1 MIAIFTVLLICTVT
15 LRRNESMREEKVFRT
30 KVSQGYQ
37 VAVPVELRK
46 RYGVHVG
53 DEVIWILE
61 GNEVRTNFRRR
72 PSLENIASIGRS
84 RKKESAVELKKN
96 IQRGGFD

>member
-1 MIAIFTVLLICTVT
+1 
-15 LRRNESMREEKVFRT
+15 MREEKIFRT

-37 VAVPVELRK
+37 VAVPAELRK
-46 RYGVHVG
+46 RYGVDVG

-61 GNEVRTNFRRR
+61 DNEVRTNFRRR

-84 RKKESAVELKKN
+84 GRKESAVELKKKV
-96 IQRGGFD
+96 QRGEV